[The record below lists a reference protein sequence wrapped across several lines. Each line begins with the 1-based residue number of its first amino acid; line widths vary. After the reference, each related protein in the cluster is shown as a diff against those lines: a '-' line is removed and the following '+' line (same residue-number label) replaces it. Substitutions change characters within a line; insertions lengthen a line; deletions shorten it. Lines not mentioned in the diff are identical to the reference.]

1 MENKEL
7 RDKIKRAFTNAAPN
21 DPDAVLSLYEK
32 KKGNLLVM
40 TENKKKN
47 TWVRRLSAIAA
58 IFALLIVG
66 CLGFLYYN
74 SNYAVGSTVSL
85 DINPSIEIRVNRKDR
100 VLDVIPLNEDGRIV
114 VGEMDFAGSD
124 LDVAVNAL
132 VGSMLRNGYLNELS
146 NSILISVDG
155 DNAEK
160 TAQLQEK
167 LSAEISSLLNTDTFS
182 GAVLSQTVTAD
193 ADLRSLADT
202 YGITVGKAQLVK
214 QIMSASPL
222 YTFESLAGLSINE
235 LNLLLESHSGTENS
249 VSSVGTASDKAYIG
263 ADAAVTAALNHAGLS
278 SSDISALKTE
288 LDFDDGVMVYEV
300 EFLSGGYEYEYD
312 INALTGDVLKSEREH
327 DDGNVRPSTP
337 SGQTTPT
344 TGEYLSAEEA
354 KAIACEHAS
363 VPADGIW
370 DYSIDFERDD
380 GWSVY
385 EIEFKYNGYE
395 YDYDIDAITGDVL
408 KNDREYDGSGN
419 PSGEQQGQSGLLS
432 AEEAKQLALN
442 HAGVSADDVL
452 FSQAELDYDDGRTVY
467 EVEFRAGG
475 YEYDYEIDAETGKIL
490 KSERER
496 D

>member
-1 MENKEL
+1 M
-7 RDKIKRAFTNAAPN
+7 
-21 DPDAVLSLYEK
+21 
-32 KKGNLLVM
+32 
-40 TENKKKN
+40 
-47 TWVRRLSAIAA
+47 
-58 IFALLIVG
+58 
-66 CLGFLYYN
+66 
-74 SNYAVGSTVSL
+74 
-85 DINPSIEIRVNRKDR
+85 
-100 VLDVIPLNEDGRIV
+100 
-114 VGEMDFAGSD
+114 
-124 LDVAVNAL
+124 
-132 VGSMLRNGYLNELS
+132 
-146 NSILISVDG
+146 
-155 DNAEK
+155 
-160 TAQLQEK
+160 
-167 LSAEISSLLNTDTFS
+167 
-182 GAVLSQTVTAD
+182 
-193 ADLRSLADT
+193 
-202 YGITVGKAQLVK
+202 
-214 QIMSASPL
+214 
-222 YTFESLAGLSINE
+222 
-235 LNLLLESHSGTENS
+235 
-249 VSSVGTASDKAYIG
+249 
-263 ADAAVTAALNHAGLS
+263 
-278 SSDISALKTE
+278 
-288 LDFDDGVMVYEV
+288 
-300 EFLSGGYEYEYD
+300 
-312 INALTGDVLKSEREH
+312 
-327 DDGNVRPSTP
+327 RPSTP
-337 SGQTTPT
+337 SEQTTPT

-408 KNDREYDGSGN
+408 KNDREYDGIGN